1 MPEIPPAD
9 VLLCERCG
17 YRIGELS
24 VDLPCPECGKPIA
37 ESLPERRTVYPTI
50 WQTLTRPRWSLDHMR
65 IDERGR
71 REGRRRAVLAAGCL
85 WAGAALVWLG
95 AFLLEPSGIG
105 RVAWFALLALSA
117 VLPLGGVIAF
127 RVLTSIEQRGLQ
139 FFGRRRSLRITPVLA
154 AAVCGYGSAGWP
166 IAAAG
171 AGLLIGVTTLTMVPA
186 EGAAGALSGRLGEG
200 WIVPMLMFVG
210 GALLVAGFLFF
221 EVFAAM
227 GMQRC
232 RFANQAREAEDGA
245 ANPGAA
251 GGEQAPGRPDTS
263 PTIDHAATPTDATDP
278 DR

>member
-24 VDLPCPECGKPIA
+24 PDLPCPECGKPIA

-71 REGRRRAVLAAGCL
+71 RACRWRCAVA
-85 WAGAALVWLG
+85 AALVSVVLVP
-95 AFLLEPSGIG
+95 LMMSLRIGIELKEQPNLFII
-105 RVAWFALLALSA
+105 VHTLSIAWVPIFAYA
-117 VLPLGGVIAF
+117 AF
-127 RVLTSIEQRGLQ
+127 RVLTQIEQIGLRH
-139 FFGRRRSLRITPVLA
+139 FGRRRGFRITSDLA
-154 AAVCGYGSAGWP
+154 ACICGYGSAGW
-166 IAAAG
+166 I
-171 AGLLIGVTTLTMVPA
+171 LLGFGMIT
-186 EGAAGALSGRLGEG
+186 
-200 WIVPMLMFVG
+200 
-210 GALLVAGFLFF
+210 GALLVRTALHETHPNRGELTLIAAGSGSVLGFLFF

-232 RFANQAREAEDGA
+232 RFANRPREGDGEGGREP
-245 ANPGAA
+245 ANPAAA
-251 GGEQAPGRPDTS
+251 GGERAPGRPDTS